1 MKNKL
6 LILVLA
12 FSLFYVGLNT
22 HVSAKENFYYI
33 LEENSTVTTFTNMF
47 DSDSTEKI

>member
-6 LILVLA
+6 LILFLA

-22 HVSAKENFYYI
+22 HASAKENFYFI
-33 LEENSTVTTFTNMF
+33 IQENSTVTTFTNMF
-47 DSDSTEKI
+47 DSSSDENI